1 MLLSRNHLLSSGL
14 TFLPTLLP
22 YERMKPTIA
31 LSLTETE
38 AVDLSGLIDIAVK
51 AGGIKVAGVASGIH
65 QKLFDACAPFRKEDA
80 PLVDA
85 EVVG

>member
-1 MLLSRNHLLSSGL
+1 M
-14 TFLPTLLP
+14 TFPAALLP
-22 YERMKPTIA
+22 YKRMKPTISLA
-31 LSLTETE
+31 LTETE

-65 QKLFDACAPFRKEDA
+65 QKLFDACAPFRKEDPA

>member
-1 MLLSRNHLLSSGL
+1 
-14 TFLPTLLP
+14 
-22 YERMKPTIA
+22 MKPTISLA
-31 LSLTETE
+31 LTETE

-51 AGGIKVAGVASGIH
+51 AGGIKVAAVASGIH
-65 QKLFDACAPFRKEDA
+65 QKLFDACAPFRKEEAA

>member
-1 MLLSRNHLLSSGL
+1 
-14 TFLPTLLP
+14 
-22 YERMKPTIA
+22 MKPTIS
-31 LSLTETE
+31 LSLNEAE

-65 QKLFDACAPFRKEDA
+65 QKLFDACAPFRKDDA